1 MDHRTDATTEYWKKK
16 RDGLMT
22 KRNELFKKYSEN
34 PDDFVRA
41 LQIRKI
47 DDEVAECN
55 DKMRDVKLS
64 ERKSK

>member
-1 MDHRTDATTEYWKKK
+1 MDHRTDTTTEYWKKK
-16 RDGLMT
+16 RDGLTT